1 MIAAD
6 ANDPRGIVWI
16 ASYPKSGNT
25 WIRLFLHHLLRIKRG
40 HPDGEREID
49 RLGDTSPSLAGQ
61 IRLFEQFMGKPMKA
75 SDMKDVVMARPKVQE
90 AMVREAGR
98 GVLPVKTHS
107 FLGRAFDTPL
117 ISLGVSVG
125 AIYVVRNP
133 LDVALSLAPY
143 LGLPLDLTIRTMA
156 ATLTAPPP
164 SDELAPEIWGS
175 WSETVRSWTTE
186 PPPVIKVVRYEDLL
200 ADPIGSFTAVA
211 EHMRIGTTPTEIT
224 EAVAASSFERAAR
237 EEDARGF
244 VERPEGTE
252 RFFRVGKAG
261 QWREALTP
269 AQVEMIVEAHEEQMA
284 RFGYLP
290 RQLGA
295 GDA

>member
-25 WIRLFLHHLLRIKRG
+25 WIRLFLHHLLRLKRG
-40 HPDGEREID
+40 RADGEREID
-49 RLGDTSPSLAGQ
+49 RLGETAPSFAGQ
-61 IRLFEQFMGKPMKA
+61 IALFEQFMGKPMMQ
-75 SDMKDVVMARPKVQE
+75 SDMKDVVTARAKVQE
-90 AMVREAGR
+90 AMVKGAGR
-98 GVLPVKTHS
+98 GVLPLKTHS
-107 FLGRAFDTPL
+107 FLGRVFDLPL
-117 ISLGVSVG
+117 INLGVSVG

-156 ATLTAPPP
+156 ATMTAPPP
-164 SDELAPEIWGS
+164 SEILAPEIWGS
-175 WSETVRSWTTE
+175 WSENVRSWTTE
-186 PPPVIKVVRYEDLL
+186 PPPVIKVLRYEDLL
-200 ADPIGSFTAVA
+200 DDPIGSFTSVA
-211 EHMRIGTTPTEIT
+211 EHMRIGASPEEIA
-224 EAVAASSFERAAR
+224 EAVAAASFERASR
-237 EEDARGF
+237 EELSGGF
-244 VERPEGTE
+244 AERPEGTE

-261 QWREALTP
+261 QWREGLTP
-269 AQVEMIVEAHEEQMA
+269 AQVDMIVEAHEEQMA

-295 GDA
+295 AA

>member
-25 WIRLFLHHLLRIKRG
+25 WVRLFLHHLLRIKRG
-40 HPDGEREID
+40 RADGAREID
-49 RLGDTSPSLAGQ
+49 RLGETAPSFAGQ
-61 IRLFEQFMGKPMKA
+61 AVLFERFLGKRLSQ
-75 SDMKDVVMARPKVQE
+75 SDMKEVVTARPKVQE

-98 GVLPVKTHS
+98 GVIPVKTHS
-107 FLGRAFDTPL
+107 FLGRVFDTPL
-117 ISLGVSVG
+117 ISLGFSVG

-133 LDVALSLAPY
+133 LDVAVSLAPY

-164 SDELAPEIWGS
+164 SDLLAPEIWGS
-175 WSETVRSWTTE
+175 WTENVRSWTTE
-186 PPPVIKVVRYEDLL
+186 PPPVIKVMRYEDML
-200 ADPIGSFTAVA
+200 ADPVAACTAIA
-211 EHMRIGTTPTEIT
+211 EHMRIGASPAEIA

-237 EEDARGF
+237 EEEASGF
-244 VERPEGTE
+244 AERPEGTE

-261 QWREALTP
+261 QWRTALTP
-269 AQVEMIVEAHEEQMA
+269 GQVDMIVEAHEEQMQ

-290 RQLGA
+290 RQIEA
-295 GDA
+295 AS

>member
-25 WIRLFLHHLLRIKRG
+25 WVRLYLHHLLRIKRG
-40 HPDGEREID
+40 RPDGDREID
-49 RLGDTSPSLAGQ
+49 NLGDTAPSFAGQ
-61 IRLFEQFMGKPMKA
+61 VRLFEEFMGKPVSQ
-75 SDMKDVVMARPKVQE
+75 SDMKEVVTARPKVQE
-90 AMVREAGR
+90 AMVRQAGP
-98 GVLPVKTHS
+98 GVLPLKTHS
-107 FLGRAFDTPL
+107 FLGRVFDIPL

-125 AIYVVRNP
+125 AIYIVRNP
-133 LDVALSLAPY
+133 LDVAVSLAPY

-164 SDELAPEIWGS
+164 SDLLAPEIWGS
-175 WSETVRSWTTE
+175 WSENVRSWTTE
-186 PPPVIKVVRYEDLL
+186 PPPVIKVVRYEDML
-200 ADPIGSFTAVA
+200 ADPVAACTAIA
-211 EHMRIGTTPTEIT
+211 AHMRIGATAAEIA

-237 EEDARGF
+237 EEQAGGF
-244 VERPEGTE
+244 AERPEGTE
-252 RFFRVGKAG
+252 RFFRVGRAG

-269 AQVEMIVEAHEEQMA
+269 AQVDMIVNAHAEQME

-290 RQLGA
+290 SQLEA
-295 GDA
+295 AA